1 MRPSPVN
8 PLILLAIVATTGTSG
23 LRQDERGSGL
33 VIRGGDVVDGT
44 GVPAVRADVR
54 VRGGLI
60 VEVGPG
66 LRPDGE
72 RVLEV
77 SGLTVAPGFIDT
89 HSHADRGID
98 QAPDATSQLM
108 QGITTAIVGQ
118 DGGGRLP
125 VHEFFETLE
134 RQRPAINF
142 ATAVGHGSVRS
153 LVLGSDFRRKATN
166 AEIETMQAIVD
177 RAMSDGAIGLSSGL
191 EYDPGHYAAPAEL
204 EALAAVVARHG
215 GAYFSHVR
223 DEEKEAFEAWAEAIA
238 VGRKTGIPVTIS
250 HIKLAAKPVWG
261 RATQAVQLLERARR
275 DGVRVMADWYP
286 YTYWQSS
293 IYVLIPDRDFKN
305 REKWTL
311 GLDEI
316 GGARNVLVTGYRPDP
331 SVNGRTLDEIAR
343 QRNIDPVTLIIEMVD
358 AAGPNIGI
366 IGTSMDEADLQ
377 VFAAHPQVLVCS
389 DGSLRGVHPRGY
401 GAFPRV
407 LARYV
412 RERRTLSLPEAIAK
426 MTGRSAAHLGLND
439 RGILAR
445 GRKAD
450 IVIFD
455 AATIQD
461 RGTPQDPS
469 QPPEGVA
476 HVIVNGEV
484 TLERGRVTAA
494 RAGRGLPRG
503 RDAR

>member
-1 MRPSPVN
+1 MQRSRPVN
-8 PLILLAIVATTGTSG
+8 LLILLVLVVALGAGERVQDARPSG
-23 LRQDERGSGL
+23 LL
-33 VIRGGDVVDGT
+33 IRGGELIDGT
-44 GVPAVRADVR
+44 GSSSSRADVR
-54 VRGGLI
+54 VRGDVI
-60 VEVGPG
+60 VEIGGG
-66 LRPDGE
+66 LRPGSGE
-72 RVLEV
+72 QVIEAGGRV
-77 SGLTVAPGFIDT
+77 VAPGFVDM

-98 QAPDATSQLM
+98 QAPDAATQLM

-125 VHEFFETLE
+125 VHDFFEGLE
-134 RQRPAINF
+134 RRRPAINF

-153 LVLGSDFRRKATN
+153 LVLGADFARRATT
-166 AEIETMQAIVD
+166 AEIETMKALVD

-191 EYDPGHYAAPAEL
+191 EYDPGHYADPSEID
-204 EALAAVVARHG
+204 ALASVVARHG

-223 DEEKEAFEAWAEAIA
+223 DEENEAFEAWREVIA

-261 RATQAVQLLERARR
+261 RAGEAVRMLEDAKR

-311 GLDEI
+311 GLEEI
-316 GGARNVLVTGYRPDP
+316 GGPQNVLVTGYRPDP
-331 SVNGRTLDEIAR
+331 SFNGRTLDEIAR
-343 QRNIDPVTLIIEMVD
+343 RRGTDPVTLIIEMID

-366 IGTSMDEADLQ
+366 IGTSMDERDLQ
-377 VFAAHPQVLVCS
+377 AFAAHPQVLVCS
-389 DGSLRGVHPRGY
+389 DGSLSGVHPRGY

-412 RERRTLSLPEAIAK
+412 REMKALSLPEAIAK
-426 MTGRSAAHLGLND
+426 MTGRSAAHIGLKD
-439 RGILAR
+439 RGVIAR

-450 IVIFD
+450 IVVFD
-455 AATIQD
+455 PATIQD
-461 RGTPQDPS
+461 RGTPQNPS
-469 QPPEGVA
+469 QPPEGVV

-484 TLERGRVTAA
+484 ALENGRATAA
-494 RAGRGLPRG
+494 RAGRALKR
-503 RDAR
+503 